1 VHVYVLFTAYEPY
14 FSDTCEWVE
23 RVRFQQLV
31 FPAFVKD
38 AARCDLTWWLDT
50 GALVGAAHRHALLP
64 WDKDID
70 VGMLVPLLKTGEE
83 PWETVENRGRA
94 DFHPAYDCWFASDE
108 VSSASYAGRIPG
120 IRRQNSGWFSGR
132 LSFMKGVHNSMGRK
146 LVSRPAQTA
155 VLAAAHHPSAKEH
168 YRSNGW
174 NGSLREGISDR
185 DHSTKFTRQIIFR
198 CSPAVPLAW
207 SGASY

>member
-1 VHVYVLFTAYEPY
+1 MPVDLNTHAPETLNKCETHRHKVHPETKARRKVLVALVLAAVHVYVLFTAYEPY

-120 IRRQNSGWFSGR
+120 IRRQNSGWFSG
-132 LSFMKGVHNSMGRK
+132 S
-146 LVSRPAQTA
+146 SR
-155 VLAAAHHPSAKEH
+155 VDLAS
-168 YRSNGW
+168 
-174 NGSLREGISDR
+174 
-185 DHSTKFTRQIIFR
+185 
-198 CSPAVPLAW
+198 
-207 SGASY
+207 